1 MIWKTRRETL
11 NLTQRGQVMGIL
23 NVTPDSF
30 SDGGNHLETSLAIE
44 HARQMIAEGA
54 RIIDIGGESTRPGA
68 MPVTVTEEINR
79 AVPVVLALRKIW
91 DGLISVD
98 TTKAAVAEAAL
109 IAGADIVNDVSGLL
123 ADPEMAAIC
132 ATHRCGVVVM
142 HMQGNPQSMQ
152 INPHYSAVAAEV
164 REFFIARLTTLTAAG
179 IDPTAICF
187 DPGIGFGKSLDHNL
201 TLLRSLKYLDVE
213 NRPLLL
219 GVSRKSFLGK
229 IIGTDNLTEREW
241 PTVAITANARDQGV
255 MLHRVH
261 AVKANVEALR
271 MVEAILG
278 ANARHE

>member
-68 MPVTVTEEINR
+68 TPVTVTEEINR
-79 AVPVVLALRKIW
+79 AVPVVAALRKIW

-152 INPHYSAVAAEV
+152 INPHYLDVAAEV
-164 REFFIARLTTLTAAG
+164 RDFFIERLTTLTAAG

-201 TLLRSLKYLDVE
+201 TLLRSLKHLDVE

-229 IIGTDNLTEREW
+229 IIGTDNLTDREW

>member
-1 MIWKTRRETL
+1 
-11 NLTQRGQVMGIL
+11 MGIL

-68 MPVTVTEEINR
+68 TPVTVTEEINR

-152 INPHYSAVAAEV
+152 INPHYSDVAAEV

-229 IIGTDNLTEREW
+229 IIGTDNLTDREW

>member
-11 NLTQRGQVMGIL
+11 NLTERGQVMGIL

-68 MPVTVTEEINR
+68 TPVTVTEEINR

-152 INPHYSAVAAEV
+152 INPHYLDVAAEV

-201 TLLRSLKYLDVE
+201 TLLRSLKHLDVE

-229 IIGTDNLTEREW
+229 IIGTDNLTDREW

>member
-68 MPVTVTEEINR
+68 TPVTVTEEINR

-152 INPHYSAVAAEV
+152 INPHYLDVAAEV
-164 REFFIARLTTLTAAG
+164 RDFFIERLTTLTAAG

-201 TLLRSLKYLDVE
+201 TLLCSLKYLDVE

-229 IIGTDNLTEREW
+229 IIGTDNLTDREW